1 MKLVSSLGFKVPA
14 LTTMS
19 MSTDL
24 KMMSKK
30 WLIAILVPGGIP
42 AVIIWEIYQRMKK
55 NGVDRNNVP
64 EAGDERHDGEK
75 QEDID

>member
-1 MKLVSSLGFKVPA
+1 MRQVFSLGFKAPA

-19 MSTDL
+19 MSTGL
-24 KMMSKK
+24 KMISKK

-42 AVIIWEIYQRMKK
+42 AVIMWEIYQRIKK
-55 NGVDRNNVP
+55 DGVNRNNVP
-64 EAGDERHDGEK
+64 EAGDERPTGEK